1 MCRPQSAAST
11 IAAAVAD
18 VTARELS
25 PADLDVKAK
34 ANPAARRFGRSNP
47 YHATVTTV
55 CRLCKPVEPGDKDT
69 VQVQLDL
76 QTDKTGLV
84 YTPGDALGVIPENGL
99 EAVQEILCFFRATGS
114 ELVDT
119 PTWSHCGDEGSMRL
133 ADALRCCYDLHSP
146 KPALLTE
153 LLAHM
158 PSGDP
163 QERDD
168 IPWCKQRQ
176 MLVNLVEILKPSST
190 WSAE

>member
-1 MCRPQSAAST
+1 MPRIVS
-11 IAAAVAD
+11 VA
-18 VTARELS
+18 LICHGS
-25 PADLDVKAK
+25 
-34 ANPAARRFGRSNP
+34 
-47 YHATVTTV
+47 
-55 CRLCKPVEPGDKDT
+55 
-69 VQVQLDL
+69 
-76 QTDKTGLV
+76 
-84 YTPGDALGVIPENGL
+84 LGFDQ
-99 EAVQEILCFFRATGS
+99 AVQEILCFFRATGS

-190 WSAE
+190 WSAEVQDSAVSASQRMAAALFATVPLHMSAVEPRAAWMAPATDSLLCGQGQDFGLSFLFWGGGGLGNREWLTGNE